1 MTHTVPATPPSPTK
15 RRPFWVQHP
24 RTFRS
29 GGWMIRHIR
38 AAAVVES
45 PVEETS
51 RVSDNAEHWIV
62 TVYDNDYN
70 TVEQV
75 MMILMLATGCSA
87 EEAYMETWEIDNL
100 GQSVVHRGSESEC
113 REAAE
118 IIAKIGINVEATPE
132 WEASEW
138 AI

>member
-1 MTHTVPATPPSPTK
+1 
-15 RRPFWVQHP
+15 
-24 RTFRS
+24 
-29 GGWMIRHIR
+29 MIRHIR
-38 AAAVVES
+38 ASIVIES
-45 PVEETS
+45 PVEETYK
-51 RVSDNAEHWIV
+51 VPGFADHWIV

-100 GQSVVHRGSESEC
+100 GRSVVHRGSEVEC

-118 IIAKIGINVEATPE
+118 IIAKIGISVEATPE
-132 WEASEW
+132 WEASER